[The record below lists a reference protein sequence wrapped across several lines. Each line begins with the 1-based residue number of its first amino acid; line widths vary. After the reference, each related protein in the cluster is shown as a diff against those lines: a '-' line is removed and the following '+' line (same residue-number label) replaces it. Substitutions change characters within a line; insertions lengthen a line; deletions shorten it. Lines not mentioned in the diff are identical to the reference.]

1 MFDGI
6 SGNEKTSEEDNFVS
20 YNSLMLTEEQ
30 KFAEADAI
38 ANEHDSSFEFD
49 VKPDD
54 IYDLYLF

>member
-49 VKPDD
+49 VKPDHG
-54 IYDLYLF
+54 